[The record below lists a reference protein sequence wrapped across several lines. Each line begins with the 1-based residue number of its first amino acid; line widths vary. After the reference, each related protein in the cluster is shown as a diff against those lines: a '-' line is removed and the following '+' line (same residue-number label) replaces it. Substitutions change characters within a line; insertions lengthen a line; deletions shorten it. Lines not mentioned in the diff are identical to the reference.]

1 MNYHVNNLEQ
11 YMAEGDPDILIEL
24 YKFIEN
30 IRDEVLKEPN
40 HPQLEFLYYA
50 LKGPYASSF
59 LSISETK
66 IKERF
71 GRIINQQRHE
81 ELELIKQYKDQKKKK
96 RHQS

>member
-30 IRDEVLKEPN
+30 IRDVVLNEPN

-59 LSISETK
+59 LAISENK

-71 GRIINQQRHE
+71 GRIINE
-81 ELELIKQYKDQKKKK
+81 
-96 RHQS
+96 